1 MMEDAATSFT
11 NIDEDMAGNQKQL
24 FYDRVSLNNDNE
36 FDYAVYKQNNQNFK
50 MARNLSTSDIG

>member
-1 MMEDAATSFT
+1 MMEDAVTSFT